1 MDSYLVEILF
11 GAFFG
16 LLILG
21 APITVALGVSSLA
34 AMLYLGDNPIKM
46 VQMAWSAVGSF
57 PLMALPAFILA
68 GALMEAAGLS
78 RRLINVAESLAGP
91 FTGGL
96 SAATVMACLFF
107 GAISGSGPATTA
119 AVGMLM
125 IPAMVRQGYGA
136 GYAASV
142 TAAAGGLGIIIP
154 PSIPMVI
161 YGISAMGMQPPSA
174 AI

>member
-78 RRLINVAESLAGP
+78 RRLINVAEKGCPAA
-91 FTGGL
+91 L
-96 SAATVMACLFF
+96 SVKRGIELE
-107 GAISGSGPATTA
+107 
-119 AVGMLM
+119 
-125 IPAMVRQGYGA
+125 
-136 GYAASV
+136 YAASI
-142 TAAAGGLGIIIP
+142 TEE
-154 PSIPMVI
+154 
-161 YGISAMGMQPPSA
+161 
-174 AI
+174 